1 MENTRACKHCLLRD
15 IEGEEKEM
23 IKKYR
28 DAITPDSRVTDN
40 EYENRLSVCAQC
52 GRLSMGTC
60 LVCGCYVELRAL
72 GIGTHCPKK
81 KW

>member
-1 MENTRACKHCLLRD
+1 METRVCRHCLLRD

-23 IKKYR
+23 IRKYR
-28 DAITPDSRVTDN
+28 DAITPDSRVPEET
-40 EYENRLSVCAQC
+40 YEKRLKICTECEKLVV
-52 GRLSMGTC
+52 GTC

-72 GIGTHCPKK
+72 GIGTKCPKK

>member
-1 MENTRACKHCLLRD
+1 MDNRVCKHCLLRD

-23 IKKYR
+23 IRKYK
-28 DAITPDSRVTDN
+28 DAIMAEDRVADA
-40 EYENRLSVCAQC
+40 EYERRLDVCMNC
-52 GRLSMGTC
+52 DKLSIGTC

-72 GIGTHCPKK
+72 GVVAHCPKK